1 MKNETIPSAANK
13 KREKE
18 VITSRLPDIC
28 DCGSFEQSLNTHF
41 AKLHY
46 FFECRIE

>member
-1 MKNETIPSAANK
+1 MKNETTPSAANK

-46 FFECRIE
+46 IIFSNVE